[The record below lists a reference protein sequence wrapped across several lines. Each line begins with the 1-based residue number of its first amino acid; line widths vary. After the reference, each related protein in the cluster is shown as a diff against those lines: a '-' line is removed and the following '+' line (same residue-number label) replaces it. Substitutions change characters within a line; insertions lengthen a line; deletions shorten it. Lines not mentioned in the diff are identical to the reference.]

1 VDLNSIAEEVA
12 ALSRHRS
19 TRQGVTLTV
28 RPQPGLSM
36 AFAAQAHVQQI
47 LMNLVGNALDAM
59 QEQERGMLSLFTWE
73 EADHVC
79 VAVADNGPGMSESV
93 RSRIFEPFFT
103 TKPPGKGTG
112 LGLAICYGLARR
124 NKGSLTVRSTEGE
137 GTIFVLTLPRMDTD
151 EDMLAEQDTED
162 EINAPAEP
170 EQNRRHEGDLT

>member
-1 VDLNSIAEEVA
+1 
-12 ALSRHRS
+12 
-19 TRQGVTLTV
+19 
-28 RPQPGLSM
+28 M

-79 VAVADNGPGMSESV
+79 VAVADTGPGMSESV

-137 GTIFVLTLPRMDTD
+137 GTIFVLTLPRMETD
-151 EDMLAEQDTED
+151 EDMLTEQDTED